1 MENGDLNQVNSSG
14 SAPAGGSWVRRVVIG
29 GVAAVA
35 VVGAIGLAAAAS
47 DFGRDFGIGGFGGGG
62 FGMARHMMPVQMG
75 MGFGGMGFGGFGMG
89 EVLDDIGATP
99 EQEDKLWTIIDNA
112 RGEIRPAF
120 REFRETRKE
129 IAGILGA
136 ATIDRAA
143 LEKLRSERIA
153 TIDATS
159 KKLTAALA
167 DAAEV
172 LTPEQ
177 RTKLLEHF
185 KEMHG
190 RW

>member
-1 MENGDLNQVNSSG
+1 MENDDLNQVNSNG
-14 SAPAGGSWVRRVVIG
+14 TAPTGRNWVRRTMIG

-35 VVGAIGLAAAAS
+35 VIGAIGLAAAAS
-47 DFGRDFGIGGFGGGG
+47 NFGLGSFGMGG
-62 FGMARHMMPVQMG
+62 FGMARHLMPAHMG
-75 MGFGGMGFGGFGMG
+75 MGMGFGGFGMMG

-99 EQEDKLWTIIDNA
+99 DQEDRLWTIIDNA
-112 RGEIRPAF
+112 RGEMRPAF

-143 LEKLRSERIA
+143 LEKLRSDRIA

-159 KKLTAALA
+159 KKMTAALA

-177 RTKLLEHF
+177 RAKLLEHF
-185 KEMHG
+185 NQMHD

>member
-1 MENGDLNQVNSSG
+1 MANDDLNNPVNPNG
-14 SAPAGGSWVRRVVIG
+14 TTPAGGSWVRRTVIG

-35 VVGAIGLAAAAS
+35 VIGAIGLAAAAS
-47 DFGRDFGIGGFGGGG
+47 DFGRDFGMGGFGHGGFGG
-62 FGMARHMMPVQMG
+62 HMMPARMG
-75 MGFGGMGFGGFGMG
+75 MGMGFGGFGMMG
-89 EVLDDIGATP
+89 DVLDDIGATP
-99 EQEDKLWTIIDNA
+99 EQEDKLWSIIDNA
-112 RGEIRPAF
+112 RGEVRPAF

-143 LEKLRSERIA
+143 LEKLRSDRIA

-159 KKLTAALA
+159 KKVTAALA

-177 RTKLLEHF
+177 RAKLLEHF
-185 KEMHG
+185 NQMHD

>member
-1 MENGDLNQVNSSG
+1 MANDDLNNPTVTSSG
-14 SAPAGGSWVRRVVIG
+14 APAGRSWVRRTIIG

-35 VVGAIGLAAAAS
+35 VIGAIGLAAAAS
-47 DFGRDFGIGGFGGGG
+47 DFGRDFGFGGFGHGG
-62 FGMARHMMPVQMG
+62 FGMGRHMMPVQMG
-75 MGFGGMGFGGFGMG
+75 MGMGFGGFGLG
-89 EVLDDIGATP
+89 EVLDIGATS

-112 RGEIRPAF
+112 RGEVRPAF

-143 LEKLRSERIA
+143 LEKLRADRIA

-177 RTKLLEHF
+177 RVKLLEHF
-185 KEMHG
+185 NQMHD